1 MNAYLGLLTA
11 AALLLGAGGQH
22 LDVALAQGP
31 VRGHKHAARAL
42 YAFHGIPYATAP
54 TGRDKFKA
62 SLSPTNWEEVFNATD
77 DFIIC
82 PQNFGGAPYTEDC
95 LIVNVFIPDNIQIG
109 EDPLKSVL
117 VIIHGGGFTNG
128 YGNLGLPYN
137 IVERDIVVVTL
148 NYRLD
153 VHGFLCL
160 NTESIP
166 GNVGLK
172 DQLAALKWV
181 KYNIQAF
188 GGNPDDITLLGY
200 SAGSFSAEVLMLSPA
215 AEGLFHRVILESGSA
230 KSTWLDLNGPESAKI
245 VASANGASNIENIT
259 KLEEFYLS
267 LSYPELLALSQ
278 VSGISAAFLP
288 CLENDQE
295 NSIVTKSPHDVLL
308 SGNYSKLP
316 LITGYTNGEGL
327 LYYDNREQIMS
338 QMNENFSTVVPPN
351 FSMYVA
357 IDEAEAVEML
367 RSFYF
372 DEDVI
377 TENSIRN
384 FTDYFSDGNFIYGI
398 VESARLHALNS
409 APVYLYEFRYE
420 ASIYQTTGPSG
431 LGSTHCTQTNL
442 ILNEGLLSPL
452 GLLSENDLI
461 VQRRLVDMWS
471 NFIKFG
477 EPIPPEDVDYWE
489 PLNPEKMNYLEI
501 DLNIQHQN
509 FPIAERM
516 EIWDEIMKENNDRDS
531 ATEVKYSL
539 SLFLLTLSLI
549 IQ

>member
-1 MNAYLGLLTA
+1 MFGFKLVG
-11 AALLLGAGGQH
+11 
-22 LDVALAQGP
+22 
-31 VRGHKHAARAL
+31 
-42 YAFHGIPYATAP
+42 HGIYETYKSW
-54 TGRDKFKA
+54 TFSLVNGGKIECA
-62 SLSPTNWEEVFNATD
+62 SLSPPHWEQVFNATD

-95 LIVNVFIPDNIQIG
+95 LIVNVFVPDNIQIG
-109 EDPLKSVL
+109 EDSLKSVL
-117 VIIHGGGFTNG
+117 VIIHGGAFTNG

-166 GNVGLK
+166 GNMGLK

-181 KYNIQAF
+181 KHNIQAF

-230 KSTWLDLNGPESAKI
+230 KGTWLDLNGPEFAKI
-245 VASANGASNIENIT
+245 VASANGASDIENIT

-278 VSGISAAFLP
+278 VPGILEAFLP
-288 CLENDQE
+288 CLENDKE
-295 NSIVTKSPHDVLL
+295 NGIVTKSPHEVLQ

-327 LYYDNREQIMS
+327 FFYDIREQMML
-338 QMNENFSTVVPPN
+338 QMNENFSRILPPN
-351 FSMYVA
+351 FSMYVT
-357 IDEAEAVEML
+357 IDETQAVEML

-372 DEDVI
+372 GEDVI
-377 TENSIRN
+377 TENSIQN
-384 FTDYFSDGNFIYGI
+384 FTDYFSDGLFIYGI

-409 APVYLYEFRYE
+409 APVYLYEFTYE

-442 ILNEGLLSPL
+442 ILNEGPLSPL
-452 GLLSENDLI
+452 GHLSENDLI
-461 VQRRLVDMWS
+461 VQRRLVDMWT
-471 NFIKFG
+471 NFIKNG
-477 EPIPPEDVDYWE
+477 EPIIPPEDADYWE

-501 DLNIQHQN
+501 NLNIQQQN
-509 FPIAERM
+509 FPVSERM
-516 EIWDEIMKENNDRDS
+516 EIWDQIMKENNDRDS
-531 ATEVKYSL
+531 ASEVKYSL
-539 SLFLLTLSLI
+539 SLFY
-549 IQ
+549 